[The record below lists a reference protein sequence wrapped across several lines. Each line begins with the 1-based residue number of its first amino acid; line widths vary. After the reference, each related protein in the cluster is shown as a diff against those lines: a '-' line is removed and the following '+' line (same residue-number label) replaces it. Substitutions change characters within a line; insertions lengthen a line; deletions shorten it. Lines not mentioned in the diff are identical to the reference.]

1 MGFYLKITL
10 LFVFEGS
17 R

>member
-10 LFVFEGS
+10 LFVFEGL